1 MASSLSACLRFLS
14 DDPLK
19 KNTLGWMYLWDKEY
33 GTNYIKLDDY
43 PQETRTMMTYGVYNS
58 TEITVE

>member
-1 MASSLSACLRFLS
+1 
-14 DDPLK
+14 
-19 KNTLGWMYLWDKEY
+19 MYLWDKEY

-58 TEITVE
+58 TEITVEQLFFNPIWFINF

>member
-1 MASSLSACLRFLS
+1 M
-14 DDPLK
+14 K